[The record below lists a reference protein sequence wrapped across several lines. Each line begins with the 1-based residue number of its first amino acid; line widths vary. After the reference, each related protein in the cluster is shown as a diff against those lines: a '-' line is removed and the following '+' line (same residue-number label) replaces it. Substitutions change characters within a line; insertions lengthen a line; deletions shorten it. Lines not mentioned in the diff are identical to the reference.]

1 MTNLGVESG
10 GYAAPTQLSDLNPLG
25 TVLGQSTTDLI
36 GFYGINPGVAQQ
48 ASTVDLVTQLTNIG
62 LVPSG
67 TVLQTAGGVVNV
79 TASTLAVTAAA
90 HAGRLVVLSRAASQA
105 VTLPAATGTG
115 NIYKFAIGITVTTP
129 STTITTGVTGAS
141 SDAFQGYAL
150 TEDSGTMTGWVATGG
165 AGGSDV
171 ITLNGSTTGGFV
183 GDLIEIQDIAAG
195 TWQLNKIVTKSTGTA
210 ATPFS
215 HT

>member
-1 MTNLGVESG
+1 MI
-10 GYAAPTQLSDLNPLG
+10 A
-25 TVLGQSTTDLI
+25 
-36 GFYGINPGVAQQ
+36 FYGATPVAQQ
-48 ASTVDLVTQLTNIG
+48 ASTVDLVTQLVTLG

-67 TVLQTAGGVVNV
+67 TVVQGAGAQVAV
-79 TASTLAVTAAA
+79 TASALTVSPAA
-90 HAGRLVVLSRAASQA
+90 HAGRIVSLQRAAGIA

-115 NIYKFAIGITVTTP
+115 NRYAFSVGTTVTSNT
-129 STTITTGVTGAS
+129 TTITTGVTGSS
-141 SDAFQGYAL
+141 SDAFQGVAL
-150 TEDSGTMTGWVATGG
+150 TEDGGTCTGWLAAAG

-183 GDLIEIQDIAAG
+183 GDYIEIVDAAAG
-195 TWQLNKIVTKSTGTA
+195 VWQIINFVTKSTGTA